1 MRTFSKVLAVV
12 LCVAMLFT
20 TAFASGL
27 KVSFVD
33 FQENNGN
40 ITARV
45 NLRNDDSANASGKI
59 IVASY
64 DANGNLVATG
74 ESLKTEVAK
83 GAETIISA
91 SVASGAAS
99 YKAFVWND
107 TVNANSVHAVAGAT
121 AKTDFAADTGVD
133 NAFVSAKSVATS
145 GMTASKPELK
155 LYSPFK
161 GRTADDA
168 SEATGGRVTVSN
180 FPANSLQYH
189 EVYYAD
195 PSLVGLDFFVFSA
208 GTIDYSAKGSPL
220 LTFDI
225 VRDSEIII
233 LATNQDM
240 EFEGFDLITAEEAAA
255 NGESFAEGR
264 YMTREFADGLNAIG
278 IRPTYAMARAYVAD
292 KDAFYEET
300 IKAAY
305 DAASET
311 AKDTFDTKWE
321 AIGIN
326 SWTNPGSYT
335 AMYTKTVTLD
345 GAESAEVVIPAESTG
360 STSRNLI
367 VLVKPIAD
375 AEGSDAFVPLT
386 SAGNINAAPALKG
399 VEIDGTFV
407 SASEFTDNAY
417 SYKLN
422 AMGDCVLPVVK
433 GIATDSA
440 LYAAT
445 DYDIAADGKTAVA
458 TVTVK
463 NLYTNAAPAVYTINI
478 SVDTGNLPADAY
490 DVVNLNGKTLIDNT
504 NALVQKTETVEA
516 IKTHGNPL
524 VAAPVSKVS
533 GKTYAEYIAYVNEYY
548 GYKEGDANYITGSG
562 VIGEGEVV
570 GTNSYFKY
578 DKNFEIGNQ
587 IGFES
592 NRRLIA
598 SVNPKYAFYR
608 NLYRLYGS
616 ISVSQLGAH
625 YLTGSLWYGVDH
637 AYTPDDSTET
647 YNVKAKTDN
656 LPPVPWFEATMATK
670 GTVYVNSYQA
680 LPHLVEKRGYK
691 LISNNIAPYEGVDT
705 NNKADTSLHTAFPG
719 PTYIYYKVFEAG
731 DKVEVFNDSVHA
743 THSRHPSA
751 WFFTTA
757 VPDEY
762 SYEYGKKSSAAVA
775 TYNTTTKVT
784 DGVLYKDLFADVASS
799 RDTSGGQWVSDY
811 QPLGSGQ
818 RIKSIED
825 PSLIGC
831 DYFAFSINNRNKLG
845 TAPGTNILEFKVDKD
860 AEVVILTME
869 SDKNADFGGFTKN
882 VSAPSLT
889 AMFPQSNY
897 LEAIKALGIP
907 TTDISMDMVADFYPS
922 SGLTFKQLYDKWL
935 GAEFPGAT
943 EEELLNAVNVAIR
956 KQASLKS
963 LLDAISTD
971 TQFFASVDSK
981 AAAIGGSHNNYVYK
995 VAHTKE
1001 FKAGDTV
1008 AIPDPTNVPL
1018 NNSGAINWARPI
1030 MVVVKP
1036 LVNSTITD
1044 HVTDFQIVAEG
1055 AEKTFILGPGANANV
1070 KATYSDRLVHNYT
1083 TDSAEPTVA
1092 SAYSINGQRT
1102 FGITDEVLGL
1112 ENCYYLRYYEQ
1123 ASVNSSNYGIGNGLK
1138 TLWAGG
1144 NGAEDLPWMTFT
1156 VNQDCD
1162 IVIVPSADTPNFVTV
1177 AANGWSKTTLSDYAF
1192 TLKRQA
1198 NGSYQDYSSRSQK
1211 VMYTKSFKAGDT
1223 VTLYNV
1229 NTGTLHGSG
1238 DFDKLPYFAFVRVK

>member
-27 KVSFVD
+27 KASFVD
-33 FQENNGN
+33 FQANGDN
-40 ITARV
+40 IIARV
-45 NLRNDDSANASGKI
+45 NLRNDGSANASGKI

-74 ESLKTEVAK
+74 ESDKADVAK

-91 SVASGAAS
+91 SVASGADS

-107 TVNANSVHAVAGAT
+107 AVNANSLHAVAGAEV
-121 AKTDFAADTGVD
+121 KSDFVKDTGVD
-133 NAFVSAKSVATS
+133 NAFVSAKEVATT
-145 GMTASKPELK
+145 GMTGSKPELK

-161 GRTADDA
+161 GRTEGDE

-180 FPANSLQYH
+180 YPANSLQYH

-225 VRDSEIII
+225 VRDAEIII
-233 LATNQDM
+233 LATNQGM
-240 EFEGFDLITAEEAAA
+240 EFEGFDLTTAEDAAA

-264 YMTREFADGLNAIG
+264 YMAREFADGLNAIG
-278 IRPTYAMARAYVAD
+278 IRPTYAMAMAYNED

-300 IKAAY
+300 VKAAY

-311 AKDTFDTKWE
+311 AKATFDTKW
-321 AIGIN
+321 ASMGA
-326 SWTNPGSYT
+326 SAWTNPGSYN

-345 GAESAEVVIPAESTG
+345 GADSAEVVIPAETTG

-375 AEGSDAFVPLT
+375 ADTSDAFVPLT
-386 SAGNINAAPALKG
+386 SAGNINAVPALKG
-399 VEIDGTFV
+399 VEIDGAYV
-407 SASEFTDNAY
+407 SIDKFTDNAY

-433 GIATDSA
+433 GITADNA

-463 NLYTNAAPAVYTINI
+463 NLYTNAEPAVYTINV
-478 SVDTGNLPADAY
+478 SVDTENLPADAY
-490 DVVNLNGKTLIDNT
+490 DVVNLNGTTIVDNT
-504 NALVQKTETVEA
+504 NVLALKTKTVEG
-516 IKTHGNPL
+516 IKTHGDPL

-533 GKTYAEYIAYVNEYY
+533 GKTYAQYIAYVNEYY
-548 GYKEGDANYITGSG
+548 GYEEGDAEYITGSG

-592 NRRLIA
+592 NRRLIS

-637 AYTPDDSTET
+637 AYTPNGSTET

-680 LPHLVEKRGYK
+680 LPHLVERGYK
-691 LISNNIAPYEGVDT
+691 LISNNIAPYDGVDT
-705 NNKADTSLHTAFPG
+705 NNNGAFTG

-762 SYEYGKKSSAAVA
+762 SYEYGKMSNGVAATSYSSS
-775 TYNTTTKVT
+775 VT
-784 DGVLYKDLFADVASS
+784 NGVLYKDLFADDASS
-799 RDTSGGQWVSDY
+799 RNTTGGQWVSDY
-811 QPLGSGQ
+811 QPLGAGQ

-825 PSLIGC
+825 PSLAGC
-831 DYFAFSINNRNKLG
+831 DYFAFSIGGRNNLG
-845 TAPGTNILEFKVDKD
+845 SAAGTNVLEFKVDKD
-860 AEVVILTME
+860 AEVVILAMDG
-869 SDKNADFGGFTKN
+869 DKNAVFGDFIKN
-882 VSAPSLT
+882 ASAPSLT

-897 LEAIKALGIP
+897 FETIKNLGIP
-907 TTDISMDMVADFYPS
+907 ATDISLDMIATLYPS
-922 SGLTFKQLYDKWL
+922 SGLTFSQICDNWL
-935 GAEFPGAT
+935 SAEFPGAT
-943 EEELLNAVNVAIR
+943 KEELLAAVNTAAR
-956 KQASLKS
+956 KTTLATNLN
-963 LLDAISTD
+963 AISAD
-971 TQFFASVDSK
+971 TQLFASVDSV
-981 AAAIGGSHNNYVYK
+981 AAAVGGAHNNYAYTVT
-995 VAHTKE
+995 HTKE

-1008 AIPDPTNVPL
+1008 AIPDPTGDTSWV
-1018 NNSGAINWARPI
+1018 RPI
-1030 MVVVKP
+1030 VVVVKP

-1044 HVTDFQIVAEG
+1044 HVTDFQIVASTG
-1055 AEKTFILGPGANANV
+1055 AGSFILGPGANAMISS
-1070 KATYSDRLVHNYT
+1070 AFSDRLMHCYST
-1083 TDSAEPTVA
+1083 EPGVAAAA
-1092 SAYSINGQRT
+1092 SAYSINNQRI
-1102 FGITDEVLGL
+1102 FGVTDEVLGL
-1112 ENCYYLRYYEQ
+1112 ENCYYLKYVNQ
-1123 ASVNSSNYGIGNGLK
+1123 ASVDSVLKGTAQAQWIG
-1138 TLWAGG
+1138 
-1144 NGAEDLPWMTFT
+1144 GADQEDLAWMTFT

-1162 IVIVPSADTPNFVTV
+1162 IVIVPSAETPKFVTRE
-1177 AANGWSKTTLSDYAF
+1177 ANGWSKTTLSDYAF
-1192 TLKRQA
+1192 TLTRKT
-1198 NGSYQDYSSRSQK
+1198 NNSGGTYQDYTANSQK

-1223 VTLYNV
+1223 VTLYNG
-1229 NTGTLHGSG
+1229 NNGSMTASY
-1238 DFDKLPYFAFVRVK
+1238 DKLPYFAFVRVK